1 MGMSDEEL
9 IWKLIYR
16 RFPKLP
22 TERTCMTEYRMRQ
35 AARQAYE
42 ARIRRELQPEANI
55 SAELAQAIEEV
66 RKEVPATHPESLGG

>member
-1 MGMSDEEL
+1 MLEDEL
-9 IWKLIYR
+9 VRALVYR
-16 RFPKLP
+16 RFPKLS

-55 SAELAQAIEEV
+55 SPELAQAIADI
-66 RKEVPATHPESLGG
+66 RKEVSAKDS

>member
-1 MGMSDEEL
+1 MGMSDEAL
-9 IWKLIYR
+9 IWQLIYR

-55 SAELAQAIEEV
+55 SAKLAQAIAEV
-66 RKEVPATHPESLGG
+66 RKEVSAAHPEGTGG